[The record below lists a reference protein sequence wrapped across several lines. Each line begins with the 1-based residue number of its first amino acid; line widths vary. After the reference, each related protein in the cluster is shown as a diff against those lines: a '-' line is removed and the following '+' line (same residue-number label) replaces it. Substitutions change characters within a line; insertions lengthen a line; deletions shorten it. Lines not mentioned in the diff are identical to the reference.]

1 MFLKSPKD
9 PNYYK
14 CIPWYRPLKRL
25 KRFVRYFFGSAA
37 AWDLVHES
45 TPCTG
50 PARSFVPGYGAV
62 PGMARQKCQDEISSN
77 IAQFIDR
84 CMPESDSLVESNIP
98 FLIAEFLEGP
108 SYPGPTIEFNTNLLN
123 ILNPGISACS
133 SKELASPGGQAA
145 SNRLTPGDAE
155 KPRLL
160 FVTAHFPSILHA
172 GGLRVFDMISILS
185 KDYQIDLVSTYR
197 EETDGY
203 SRELIEPHLFKI
215 ACLDYSAFTCDN
227 VAKQVASMIGVGNKY
242 AAIHYEWLNSAAC
255 ITQLKTFTSRSIYT
269 FMECDARR
277 VANDLHR
284 CLKEGRPGLSS
295 LLCDLMQSA
304 KLEIAAA
311 STADVCVFVSEPDM
325 TYFQRLYPCPEK
337 CMVVTTGI
345 SKLFILDPI
354 SRYQAA
360 NPKVMSTT
368 PVVLFIGYFD
378 SYTNVLNMEWYIKQV
393 HPLVRLKV
401 PNCILQIVGKGD
413 TSSLR
418 KLAEKDSSIV
428 IVGEVADLA
437 GPICESTICIS
448 PIISGA
454 GFRGKIN
461 QYSAGRKA
469 TVSTA
474 LGVSGLK
481 YVDGES
487 VMIADSPESFADC
500 VIRLLQDGVL
510 RERIVAGAG
519 KVMAQ
524 HYTWETILQPLC
536 SMYR

>member
-1 MFLKSPKD
+1 MKSAKD

-14 CIPWYRPLKRL
+14 CIPWYRPLKRF

-37 AWDLVHES
+37 AWNLGS
-45 TPCTG
+45 GNALCAGQTG
-50 PARSFVPGYGAV
+50 SSVPRYGAV
-62 PGMARQKCQDEISSN
+62 PGRTRQKCQVEITDN
-77 IAQFIDR
+77 IARFISK
-84 CMPESDSLVESNIP
+84 CMPESDPLVESNTP

-108 SYPGPTIEFNTNLLN
+108 SYPGPTIEFNTGLLHLLN
-123 ILNPGISACS
+123 PERSPGFG
-133 SKELASPGGQAA
+133 KEPASTGGQAG
-145 SNRLTPGDAE
+145 SIRSTPGKAGR
-155 KPRLL
+155 PRLL

-185 KDYQIDLVSTYR
+185 KDYQIDLVSAYR

-203 SRELIEPHLFKI
+203 SRELLETHLSQI
-215 ACLDYSAFTCDN
+215 ACLDYSAFNSDN
-227 VAKQVASMIGVGNKY
+227 VAKQVASMMGVGDKY
-242 AAIHYEWLNSAAC
+242 AAIHYEWLNAAAC
-255 ITQLKTFTSRSIYT
+255 IAQLKAFTSRSIYT

-277 VANDLHR
+277 VANDLHW
-284 CLKEGRPGLSS
+284 CLKEGRPGLSA
-295 LLCDLMQSA
+295 LLCELMQSA
-304 KLEIAAA
+304 RLEIAAA
-311 STADVCVFVSEPDM
+311 ATADVCIFVSEPDM

-360 NPKVMSTT
+360 NPKVMSKT
-368 PVVLFIGYFD
+368 PIVLFIGYFD
-378 SYTNVLNMEWYIKQV
+378 SYTNVLNMEWYIKHV
-393 HPLVRLKV
+393 HPWVRLKV
-401 PNCILQIVGKGD
+401 PDCILQIVGKGD

-418 KLAEKDSSIV
+418 KLAEKDPSIV

-461 QYSAGRKA
+461 QYSAGRKP

-474 LGVSGLK
+474 LGISGLK
-481 YVDGES
+481 YVDGDS
-487 VMIADSPESFADC
+487 VMVADAPEAFADS

-510 RERIVAGAG
+510 RERIVAGAV
-519 KVMAQ
+519 KVMEQ
-524 HYTWETILQPLC
+524 HYTWENILQPLR